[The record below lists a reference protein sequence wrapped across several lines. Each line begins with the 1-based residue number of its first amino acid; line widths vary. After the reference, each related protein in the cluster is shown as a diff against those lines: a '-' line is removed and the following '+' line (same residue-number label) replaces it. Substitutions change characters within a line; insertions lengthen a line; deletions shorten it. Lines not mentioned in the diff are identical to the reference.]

1 MINNWLIVAGT
12 GAYGNARN
20 LRQSVPM
27 SGGCCVVGD
36 IMVVMPMTAE
46 IITPEALA
54 ALVGQSIRRIACE
67 LRPDL
72 LDSLYRAAQAE
83 GNQRGR
89 TVLQQLVINAGIAAD
104 EQLPLCQDTGYVW
117 VLLEVGEKTAAGQ
130 EIAISSSIFRLV
142 DDAVAKA
149 YKAAGLRMS
158 LVRDALTD
166 RSNSNDNTPAFCE
179 LYFNPTKQG
188 VTLHVM
194 LKGGGSDN
202 ASRVAM
208 LPPGAGLN
216 GVKQVVLDA
225 VCEKGA
231 SACPPLVIGVGVGST
246 FDKVGSL
253 AKRALL
259 RDISQHNPQ
268 PELAS
273 LERQL
278 LDEVNALGIGAGG
291 LGGDTTALAV
301 SLLTAPCHIAALP
314 VAVNI
319 GCNSLRSLS
328 TDIDAATLESAMASV
343 VEMAAPAT
351 ADAAVPAA
359 GLPGADAAAGGI
371 AVPNAAAGDI
381 AAPDVAGTAV

>member
-1 MINNWLIVAGT
+1 
-12 GAYGNARN
+12 
-20 LRQSVPM
+20 
-27 SGGCCVVGD
+27 
-36 IMVVMPMTAE
+36 MVVMPMTTE
-46 IITPEALA
+46 IISPEALA

-72 LDSLYRAAQAE
+72 LDGLYRAAQAE
-83 GNQRGR
+83 TGERGCA
-89 TVLQQLVINAGIAAD
+89 VLQQLIVNAGIAVD
-104 EQLPLCQDTGYVW
+104 ERCPLCQDTGYVW
-117 VLLEVGEKTAAGQ
+117 VLLEVGERDAAGQ

-142 DDAVAKA
+142 DDAVAEA
-149 YKAAGLRMS
+149 YRAAALRMS

-179 LYFNPTKQG
+179 LYLNPEKQG
-188 VTLHVM
+188 ATLHVM

-202 ASRVAM
+202 ASRVVM
-208 LPPGAGLN
+208 LPPGAGLS

-225 VCEKGA
+225 VREKGA

-259 RDISQHNPQ
+259 RDIGQHNPQ

-278 LDEVNALGIGAGG
+278 LEEVNALGIGAGG

-328 TDIDAATLESAMASV
+328 IDIDAATLETAGAV
-343 VEMAAPAT
+343 V
-351 ADAAVPAA
+351 
-359 GLPGADAAAGGI
+359 
-371 AVPNAAAGDI
+371 
-381 AAPDVAGTAV
+381 